1 LHRKESAPQYCIGSR
16 RWPLANGAAR
26 PAVFLDRDG
35 TVSEEVGYLN
45 HLSRFRLLPGAAD
58 AIRRLNEAALPVIV
72 VTNQSGVARGY
83 FPEQLVR
90 DVHERMKA
98 ELLEAGARLDGMYY
112 CPHVSSDECACRKP
126 KTGMLEQAAR
136 ELGLD
141 LKESFVVGDRQSD
154 VELAHCAGAR
164 SVLVRT
170 GFGEGELAW
179 HAKHW
184 ARQPEFVAADLPEAV
199 AWILQEVRR

>member
-1 LHRKESAPQYCIGSR
+1 MRLR
-16 RWPLANGAAR
+16 RCPLANNSDR

-35 TVSEEVGYLN
+35 TVTEEVGYLN
-45 HLSRFRLLPGAAD
+45 HLSRFRLLHGVAE
-58 AIRRLNEAALPVIV
+58 AIRRLNRASFPVVV
-72 VTNQSGVARGY
+72 VTNQSGVSRGY

-90 DVHERMKA
+90 DVHKRMIA
-98 ELLEAGARLDGMYY
+98 ELNEAGAHLDGVYY
-112 CPHVSSDECACRKP
+112 CPHVSADECECRKP

-136 ELGLD
+136 ELHLN
-141 LKESFVVGDRQSD
+141 LKNSFVVGDRHSD

-179 HAKHW
+179 RAKNW
-184 ARQPEFVAADLPEAV
+184 PRQPEFIAADLSEAV
-199 AWILQEVRR
+199 EWILKEVRR

>member
-1 LHRKESAPQYCIGSR
+1 VRWRG
-16 RWPLANGAAR
+16 WPLANGAAG

-45 HLSRFRLLPGAAD
+45 HLSRFQLLPGAAA
-58 AIRRLNEAALPVIV
+58 AICRLNDASLPVIV
-72 VTNQSGVARGY
+72 VTNQSGVGRGY

-90 DVHERMKA
+90 DVHDRMSA
-98 ELLEAGARLDGMYY
+98 ELLKGGARLDGVYY
-112 CPHVSSDECACRKP
+112 CPHVSSHECECRKP

-141 LKESFVVGDRQSD
+141 LRNSFVVGDRHSD
-154 VELAHCAGAR
+154 VEVAHCAGAR
-164 SVLVRT
+164 SILVRT

-179 HAKHW
+179 RAKTW
-184 ARQPEFVAADLPEAV
+184 AHQPEFVAADLPEAV
-199 AWILQEVRR
+199 EWILQEVRR

>member
-1 LHRKESAPQYCIGSR
+1 
-16 RWPLANGAAR
+16 
-26 PAVFLDRDG
+26 
-35 TVSEEVGYLN
+35 VGYLN

-90 DVHERMKA
+90 DVHERMQA
-98 ELLEAGARLDGMYY
+98 ELLQAGARLDGMYY

-136 ELGLD
+136 ELRLD
-141 LKESFVVGDRQSD
+141 LKESFVVGDRRSD

-179 HAKHW
+179 HAKNW
-184 ARQPEFVAADLPEAV
+184 TRQPEFVAADLPEAV
-199 AWILQEVRR
+199 EWILQEVRR

>member
-1 LHRKESAPQYCIGSR
+1 M
-16 RWPLANGAAR
+16 
-26 PAVFLDRDG
+26 
-35 TVSEEVGYLN
+35 N

-98 ELLEAGARLDGMYY
+98 ELLDAGARLDGVYY
-112 CPHVSSDECACRKP
+112 CPHVSSDECECRKP

-141 LKESFVVGDRQSD
+141 LKKSFVVGDRQSD

-179 HAKHW
+179 HAKNW
-184 ARQPEFVAADLPEAV
+184 ECQPEFVAADLPAAV
-199 AWILQEVRR
+199 EWILQEVQR

>member
-1 LHRKESAPQYCIGSR
+1 MRWR

-45 HLSRFRLLPGAAD
+45 HLSRFQLLPGAAA
-58 AIRRLNEAALPVIV
+58 AIRRLNDASLPVIV
-72 VTNQSGVARGY
+72 VTNQSGVGRGY

-90 DVHERMKA
+90 DVHDRMSV
-98 ELLEAGARLDGMYY
+98 ELLKGGARLDGVYY
-112 CPHVSSDECACRKP
+112 CPHVSSHECECRKP

-141 LKESFVVGDRQSD
+141 LNKSFVVGDRHSD
-154 VELAHCAGAR
+154 VEVAHGAGAR
-164 SVLVRT
+164 SILVRT

-179 HAKHW
+179 HAKNW
-184 ARQPEFVAADLPEAV
+184 PRQPEFVAADLPEAV
-199 AWILQEVRR
+199 EWILQEVRR

>member
-1 LHRKESAPQYCIGSR
+1 M
-16 RWPLANGAAR
+16 
-26 PAVFLDRDG
+26 
-35 TVSEEVGYLN
+35 N

-58 AIRRLNEAALPVIV
+58 AIRRLNEAALPVII

-98 ELLEAGARLDGMYY
+98 ELLGAGARLDGVYY
-112 CPHVSSDECACRKP
+112 CPHVSWDDCECRKP

-136 ELGLD
+136 ELALD
-141 LKESFVVGDRQSD
+141 LKKSFVVGDRQSD
-154 VELAHCAGAR
+154 VELAHCAGGR
-164 SVLVRT
+164 SVLVKT

-179 HAKHW
+179 HAKNW
-184 ARQPEFVAADLPEAV
+184 AHQPEFVAVDLPEAV
-199 AWILQEVRR
+199 EWILQEVRK

>member
-1 LHRKESAPQYCIGSR
+1 
-16 RWPLANGAAR
+16 
-26 PAVFLDRDG
+26 
-35 TVSEEVGYLN
+35 VGYLN

-58 AIRRLNEAALPVIV
+58 AIRRLNETALPVIV

-83 FPEQLVR
+83 FPEQLVC

-98 ELLEAGARLDGMYY
+98 ELLEAGARLDGVYY
-112 CPHVSSDECACRKP
+112 CPHVSSDECECRKP

-141 LKESFVVGDRQSD
+141 LKKSFVVGDRQSD

-179 HAKHW
+179 HAKNW

-199 AWILQEVRR
+199 EWILQEVRK